1 MNVHNGSHLQKS
13 GRRFSRQLEI
23 RAQIPQGAN
32 RILWMAHVFN
42 FCPSQALSEEIK
54 GNVVCSALS
63 VQLALAMLHTGAKG
77 ETAKKL
83 KKALCLPTDL
93 EATNHGFK
101 ELVTKLQVCR
111 LIINIGSF
119 E

>member
-1 MNVHNGSHLQKS
+1 MV
-13 GRRFSRQLEI
+13 
-23 RAQIPQGAN
+23 
-32 RILWMAHVFN
+32 HVFN

-83 KKALCLPTDL
+83 KKALCLMSTDL
-93 EATNHGFK
+93 EATYQGFK
-101 ELVTKLQVCR
+101 ELVNILQVCTSNMIC
-111 LIINIGSF
+111 LFNV
-119 E
+119 